1 MRGKLTIFFLGL
13 IALSG
18 YVAAPFITAWSIRE
32 AIRNGDAA
40 YLEAKVDWPRVKQSL
55 KTSMTAYAFGA
66 SEANAQAARS
76 SALSPDSSPVSS
88 NAPRPGFWQRLKATY
103 GQRVIT
109 TMIDTMVTP
118 TGLSRLFTYRQGYN
132 EKVRGIPDERDAF
145 PLHERLRRNWQ
156 RVIRAEFLSPTRFAM
171 EMRDKVIEG
180 RIYAGILQMRGLQWQ
195 LVHLEV
201 KRDQRAGRLITASIP
216 ASPSLWS
223 RLRQGAIASA
233 R

>member
-66 SEANAQAARS
+66 SEANAQAAS
-76 SALSPDSSPVSS
+76 SQATQS
-88 NAPRPGFWQRLKATY
+88 GFWQRLKTTY
-103 GQRVIT
+103 GQRVIAAI
-109 TMIDTMVTP
+109 IDKMVTP

-145 PLHERLRRNWQ
+145 PLHERLQRNWQ

-201 KRDQRAGRLITASIP
+201 KRDQRAGRLITASNP